1 VRELKLR
8 GRYASTADLASRA
21 MAEDLMDDDP
31 DLMAR
36 KAS

>member
-1 VRELKLR
+1 VRELKLQ
-8 GRYASTADLASRA
+8 GGYTSTADVASRA

-31 DLMAR
+31 DLSAR